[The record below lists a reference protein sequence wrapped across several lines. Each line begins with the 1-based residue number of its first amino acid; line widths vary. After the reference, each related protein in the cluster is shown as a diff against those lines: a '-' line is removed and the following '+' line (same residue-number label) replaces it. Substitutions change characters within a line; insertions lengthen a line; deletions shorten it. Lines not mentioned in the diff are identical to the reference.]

1 MLGVLSGL
9 QGWHGLQ
16 YCNAMEYGRATMQAG
31 LVEQVTSVTHVQ
43 AAHLSLRETL
53 RGSTK
58 GAAFDGCAASSWLA
72 LSPQGLLSLAGA
84 SVPTAFFSRSRT
96 AGTTSGSLRKSPGS
110 LSVSKLSAHER
121 ELLFGIS
128 GSLSLRS
135 GEAALPRLALGPSG
149 IPNPQARSVRAL
161 APWVDPGQTC
171 VFTGRLRHQV
181 LVKRRS

>member
-84 SVPTAFFSRSRT
+84 SVPTAFSHAHVPLGLPVAAYASR
-96 AGTTSGSLRKSPGS
+96 
-110 LSVSKLSAHER
+110 
-121 ELLFGIS
+121 
-128 GSLSLRS
+128 
-135 GEAALPRLALGPSG
+135 
-149 IPNPQARSVRAL
+149 
-161 APWVDPGQTC
+161 
-171 VFTGRLRHQV
+171 
-181 LVKRRS
+181 LVP

>member
-72 LSPQGLLSLAGA
+72 LSPQGLLSRGGFRTDCLFLTLTYRWDYQWQPTQVAWFLKRLKAFCARAGVA
-84 SVPTAFFSRSRT
+84 VRYQWVLELTQRGGRI
-96 AGTTSGSLRKSPGS
+96 TTSCSGSLGDSESPSPISPGS
-110 LSVSKLSAHER
+110 
-121 ELLFGIS
+121 
-128 GSLSLRS
+128 
-135 GEAALPRLALGPSG
+135 GPMG
-149 IPNPQARSVRAL
+149 
-161 APWVDPGQTC
+161 
-171 VFTGRLRHQV
+171 
-181 LVKRRS
+181 

>member
-72 LSPQGLLSLAGA
+72 LSPQGLLSLAGLPYRLPFSHAHVPLGLPVAAYA
-84 SVPTAFFSRSRT
+84 SRLVP
-96 AGTTSGSLRKSPGS
+96 
-110 LSVSKLSAHER
+110 
-121 ELLFGIS
+121 
-128 GSLSLRS
+128 
-135 GEAALPRLALGPSG
+135 
-149 IPNPQARSVRAL
+149 
-161 APWVDPGQTC
+161 
-171 VFTGRLRHQV
+171 
-181 LVKRRS
+181 